1 MSISYIYIHCFH
13 GILFFSYFF
22 WNTFFFFFLEL
33 QGEVGRRPAND
44 RGCVDRESYALSAGI
59 ALGMVTLGQGGNV
72 AGHLYKGLR

>member
-1 MSISYIYIHCFH
+1 MVYS
-13 GILFFSYFF
+13 FFLTFF
-22 WNTFFFFFLEL
+22 GNTFFFFFFLEL